1 MGQCSAAGPLQGSL
15 SSGKNDTDSVKSCNI
30 VTIIMASR
38 RQKGPS
44 TEELLDKLEKRF
56 TEFQE
61 ENRKEL
67 EAIKS
72 DYEVTIAQLRSDYEE
87 EIRKL
92 KEENEK
98 SKSEY
103 NEMFVKVKQ
112 DNTEQWNEVKKEI
125 IEQLNGMKVDIE
137 TCNADTEENFKTAND
152 EILHQMEEHRVNLNN
167 IDTKVTASICD
178 ISQKIADETA
188 EIIANQDIFREQT
201 EEKLNQMSHICDDHY
216 DEMNELIKS
225 SDKRREE
232 YFSDFKDE
240 LKGLNLKIE
249 EVLDSVGITIQEKL
263 KETNL
268 TIQNKMELE
277 SQEAQS
283 HRAEIEFDVSGL
295 KDKID
300 SIDQGLAELNEKIHE
315 FEQNKRNNLIF
326 YGLNNEAKE
335 TPEMLLAKIQ
345 SIIRVTLG
353 VRREIPIPKV
363 VRVYN
368 GE

>member
-1 MGQCSAAGPLQGSL
+1 M
-15 SSGKNDTDSVKSCNI
+15 
-30 VTIIMASR
+30 
-38 RQKGPS
+38 
-44 TEELLDKLEKRF
+44 EKRF

-188 EIIANQDIFREQT
+188 EIIANQDIFREET

-300 SIDQGLAELNEKIHE
+300 SIDQGLAELNEKIH
-315 FEQNKRNNLIF
+315 
-326 YGLNNEAKE
+326 
-335 TPEMLLAKIQ
+335 
-345 SIIRVTLG
+345 
-353 VRREIPIPKV
+353 
-363 VRVYN
+363 
-368 GE
+368 